1 MMQQCHTA
9 TQPFSYKL
17 MFDFEQ
23 YQDRI
28 SSICKKYRVRNLT
41 AFGSAVN
48 EHFHEQSDI
57 DFLIELDG
65 VQDGLKR
72 YMNVKFELELL
83 LSRSVDLVMPRAIKN
98 RRIREYIFSNTMNIY
113 AA

>member
-1 MMQQCHTA
+1 
-9 TQPFSYKL
+9 

-28 SSICKKYRVRNLT
+28 SSICKKYHVRNLT
-41 AFGSAVN
+41 AFGSAVT
-48 EHFHEQSDI
+48 EQFHEQSDI

-65 VQDGLKR
+65 AQDGLKR

-98 RRIREYIFSNTMNIY
+98 KRIREYIFSNTRMLY

>member
-1 MMQQCHTA
+1 MQQCHTA
-9 TQPFSYKL
+9 KQLFPYKF

-28 SSICKKYRVRNLT
+28 YTICQKYRVRNLT
-41 AFGSAVN
+41 AFGSAVS

-65 VQDGLKR
+65 AQDGLKR

-83 LSRSVDLVMPRAIKN
+83 FSRPVDLVMPRAIKN
-98 RRIREYIFSNTMNIY
+98 QRIKEYIFSNTRMLY